1 MERNKVMKSKVL
13 KLVSIATLTAALA
26 AGLVACG
33 GGSTSSAASSAATS
47 GGGTTIT
54 VAATPAPHADI
65 LRDAV
70 APKLAEAGYELV
82 VQEFTDYVLPN
93 TATEEGEVD
102 ANFFQHQP
110 YLDNFNVE
118 QGTHLTSVAGV
129 HVEPMSIYAGKTTS
143 LDALPDGA
151 QVAVPNDATN
161 EGRALLLL
169 QTAGLIKL
177 ADPNNLEATPKDI
190 TDNPKNLT
198 FVEVEAATVP
208 TVLADVDVA
217 IINGNY
223 AIAANLPSDKA
234 LFTEGAESPY
244 VNVIVVKEGNEKSE
258 AIQALVDATLSS
270 EVRDYIN
277 SKYNGEVVA
286 VF

>member
-1 MERNKVMKSKVL
+1 MKKVL
-13 KLVSIATLTAALA
+13 KIVSVVVLVGVLA
-26 AGLVACG
+26 FVLAACG
-33 GGSTSSAASSAATS
+33 GSGATTTTTSE
-47 GGGTTIT
+47 GGTIT

-70 APKLAEAGYELV
+70 APVLADAGYTLE

-102 ANFFQHQP
+102 ANYFQHLP
-110 YLDNFNVE
+110 YLENFNAE
-118 QGTHLTSVAGV
+118 QGTHLVSVAGV
-129 HVEPMSIYAGKTTS
+129 HVEPMSVYAGKSAS

-151 QVAVPNDATN
+151 TVAVPNDATN

-169 QTAGLIKL
+169 QTAGLITL
-177 ADPNNLEATPKDI
+177 DDPENLEATPQNI
-190 TDNPKNLT
+190 ADNPKNLE

-208 TVLADVDVA
+208 TVLSDVDIAV
-217 IINGNY
+217 INGNY
-223 AIAANLPSDKA
+223 ALGAQLSSDLV

-244 VNVIVVKEGNEKSE
+244 VNVLVVKEGNENDP
-258 AIQALVDATLSS
+258 AIQALVNATLSDS
-270 EVRDYIN
+270 VRSYIN
-277 SKYNGEVVA
+277 DNYNGEVVA

>member
-1 MERNKVMKSKVL
+1 MKKVL
-13 KLVSIATLTAALA
+13 KIVSVTALTGALA
-26 AGLVACG
+26 FVLAACG
-33 GGSTSSAASSAATS
+33 GSGSGATTTTTSE
-47 GGGTTIT
+47 GGTIT

-70 APKLAEAGYELV
+70 APVLAEAGYTLE

-102 ANFFQHQP
+102 ANYFQHLP
-110 YLDNFNVE
+110 YLENFNAE
-118 QGTHLTSVAGV
+118 QGTHLVSVAGV
-129 HVEPMSIYAGKTTS
+129 HIEPMSIYSDKVNS
-143 LDALPDGA
+143 LDNLADGA
-151 QVAVPNDATN
+151 QIAVPNDATN

-169 QTAGLIKL
+169 QTAGLITL
-177 ADPNNLEATPKDI
+177 DDPENLEATPQNI
-190 TDNPKNLT
+190 ADNPKNLT

-208 TVLADVDVA
+208 QVLADVDAA

-223 AIAANLPSDKA
+223 ALSANLASDLI

-244 VNVIVVKEGNEKSE
+244 VNVLVVKEGNENDP
-258 AIQALVDATLSS
+258 AIQALVDATLSDS
-270 EVRDYIN
+270 VRSYIN
-277 SKYNGEVVA
+277 DNYDGEVVA